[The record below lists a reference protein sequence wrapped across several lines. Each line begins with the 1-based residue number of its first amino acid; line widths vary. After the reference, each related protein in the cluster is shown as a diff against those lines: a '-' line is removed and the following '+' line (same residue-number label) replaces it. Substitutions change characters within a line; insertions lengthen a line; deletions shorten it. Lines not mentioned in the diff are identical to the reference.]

1 MRNRKAMALVAL
13 AVVLAAREAH
23 GDIYH
28 IKTPSTLKTE
38 KGSELKLPPGYFLD
52 EETWMERD
60 AEMRRLQEQESRLKA
75 ENLSLRSSADDFPWG
90 KIALGIAVGLAGG
103 GLAVWQLK

>member
-1 MRNRKAMALVAL
+1 MS
-13 AVVLAAREAH
+13 
-23 GDIYH
+23 
-28 IKTPSTLKTE
+28 PSTLKTE

-60 AEMRRLQEQESRLKA
+60 AEMRRLQEQESRLRA
-75 ENLSLRSSADDFPWG
+75 ENLSLRDSADDFPWG

-103 GLAVWQLK
+103 GLAVWQLQ